1 MEYKCQKCESPRHN
15 IEKICIG
22 YTNEVVTVVKCADCG
37 TIIDAEIKRPKGT
50 VLRRKYSAR
59 EIRFS
64 ENERR
69 NFASITLSMLEKQVQ
84 LLAKIASA
92 TGVDKKEID
101 KIVKNK
107 MDRFNSSYLI
117 GEDDMSI
124 LPDLED

>member
-1 MEYKCQKCESPRHN
+1 MVLK
-15 IEKICIG
+15 IEK
-22 YTNEVVTVVKCADCG
+22 
-37 TIIDAEIKRPKGT
+37 
-50 VLRRKYSAR
+50 L
-59 EIRFS
+59 
-64 ENERR
+64 NERR